1 MFHWCLCNCI
11 CCFSCNTT
19 KSSGRWFLSTVC
31 IYHLKSCRSAQFC
44 VVILAN
50 SFSVTFQF
58 VFPGYHFWL
67 QFLLKCLRCAG
78 CSWRWRK
85 INRSCSWRCFYRFRK
100 WQIKWYEVVIQ
111 YVVDRLRNMMEI
123 TWYGWH
129 ILKWPLDILDKLPS

>member
-1 MFHWCLCNCI
+1 MVTFTAYIHLVHIQSIWDDNILNKG
-11 CCFSCNTT
+11 ST
-19 KSSGRWFLSTVC
+19 GRRPNLEWR
-31 IYHLKSCRSAQFC
+31 LKE
-44 VVILAN
+44 LKTN

-129 ILKWPLDILDKLPS
+129 ILKWSLDILDKLPS